1 MVRPQRKRL
10 RPSRALDI
18 TTRTFEA
25 RTAADLPRAFSAMV
39 EWQADGVITLAD
51 ALLFSQ
57 REHIVRLAISNRLPG
72 VHPEV
77 EFPLAGGLLSYGPS
91 LAELFR
97 RSASYVDKIVKGTP
111 PAQLPIEQ
119 PSKLELVVNLKT
131 AQTLGL
137 SISRDFLLRADEV
150 IE

>member
-1 MVRPQRKRL
+1 
-10 RPSRALDI
+10 
-18 TTRTFEA
+18 
-25 RTAADLPRAFSAMV
+25 MV